1 LCVNLKKKRPSKLI
15 RVLGP
20 APAVVSRIRGSYRWN
35 VLLKAK
41 TVPQLVKL
49 LRKTLKNFIRDVFIK
64 LDVPE
69 GHAEIIAKVL
79 ISSDLRGIDSHGI
92 QRLKM
97 YYDRIKEG
105 IYNPK
110 TNIKVISDNKAT
122 AVLDGGCGM
131 GHVIAYLSMRLA
143 IEKAKKYGIGAV
155 AVRNST
161 HFGIAGYYSLMAIN
175 EGMIGFVT
183 TNTRPSVP
191 PTFGIEPMLG
201 TNPLTYGAPTDEDFP
216 FLIDCATSIIQRG
229 KVEVFNRLHKPIPE
243 GLIISSN
250 GNSKT
255 DPDVI
260 LNKLI
265 NRSAA
270 LLPLGGL
277 GEDTSG
283 HKGYGY
289 ATFAE
294 ILSSA
299 LQDGVYLKDTAG
311 VIENGQKKLKV
322 GHFFLAIN
330 IQNFIPVKKFK
341 KITGNIMRD
350 LRRSKKAPG
359 KDRIYTAGEK
369 EYYNEV
375 ERKKIGIPINKSI
388 QKDIKIIQKEL
399 KLNNYNFPF

>member
-1 LCVNLKKKRPSKLI
+1 MFAKMVENALKETKLTPSDDTAYI
-15 RVLGP
+15 DVD
-20 APAVVSRIRGSYRWN
+20 
-35 VLLKAK
+35 
-41 TVPQLVKL
+41 T
-49 LRKTLKNFIRDVFIK
+49 LRSFIQDVFIK

-69 GHAEIIAKVL
+69 RHAEIIAEVL
-79 ISSDLRGIDSHGI
+79 ISSDLRGIDSHGV

-110 TNIKVISDNKAT
+110 TKINIIRDDKTT

-131 GHVIAYLSMRLA
+131 GHVIAYLAMRLA
-143 IEKAKKYGIGAV
+143 IEKAKKYGLGAV

-161 HFGIAGYYSLMAIN
+161 HFGIAGYYSSMAIK

-183 TNTRPSVP
+183 TNTRPAVP

-229 KVEVFNRLHKPIPE
+229 KLEVYNRLHKQLPD

-250 GNSKT
+250 GNSKN
-255 DPDVI
+255 DPNIV
-260 LNKLI
+260 LNKLV

-270 LLPLGGL
+270 LLPLGGK

-311 VIENGQKKLKV
+311 VIEDGQERLKV

-330 IQNFIPVKKFK
+330 VQNFIPLSRFK
-341 KITGNIMRD
+341 KISGNIMRE
-350 LRRSKKAPG
+350 LRGSKKASET
-359 KDRIYTAGEK
+359 DRIYTAGEK
-369 EYYNEV
+369 EYYNEI
-375 ERKKIGIPINKSI
+375 ERKKNGIPLNKSL
-388 QKDIKIIQKEL
+388 QKDIKTIQIEL
-399 KLNNYNFPF
+399 KLDKYYFPF